1 MTQRTCRDCGEVL
14 PTQTIGRRR
23 ILCESCSPPR
33 RRNPRPSTP
42 PKVAGD
48 GPVTSTTRA
57 AIEVADR
64 WSDPLSALAIN
75 LAQRIDAG
83 QEPGS
88 ALANLAKALRDTL
101 AALDPSD
108 AAHDD
113 PIDQLMQRRTERLQR
128 RWG

>member
-1 MTQRTCRDCGEVL
+1 MT
-14 PTQTIGRRR
+14 
-23 ILCESCSPPR
+23 
-33 RRNPRPSTP
+33 
-42 PKVAGD
+42 A
-48 GPVTSTTRA
+48 TTRA

-64 WSDPLSALAIN
+64 WSDPLAALAIN

-88 ALANLAKALRDTL
+88 ALANLARALRDTL